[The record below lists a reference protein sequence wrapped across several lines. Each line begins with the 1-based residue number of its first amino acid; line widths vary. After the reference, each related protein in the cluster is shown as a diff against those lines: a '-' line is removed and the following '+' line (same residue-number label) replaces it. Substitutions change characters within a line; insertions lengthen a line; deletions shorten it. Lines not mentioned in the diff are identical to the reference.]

1 MKSLEPVRPNDQ
13 GAAMDAR
20 RKRWMAALG
29 LFLVWVAAL
38 GVMAVF
44 SGRRPTQHDHQKALV
59 PR

>member
-1 MKSLEPVRPNDQ
+1 MRWLEHGRRNDE
-13 GAAMDAR
+13 GAAVDAR

-38 GVMAVF
+38 GAMAVF
-44 SGRRPTQHDHQKALV
+44 SGRRPAQHDHQRVLV

>member
-1 MKSLEPVRPNDQ
+1 
-13 GAAMDAR
+13 MDAR

-38 GVMAVF
+38 GAMAVF
-44 SGRRPTQHDHQKALV
+44 SGRRPTQHDHQRVLV

>member
-1 MKSLEPVRPNDQ
+1 
-13 GAAMDAR
+13 MDAR

-38 GVMAVF
+38 AAMAAY
-44 SGRRPTQHDHQKALV
+44 SGRRPMQHNRQRVLV